1 MRDLFSDPV
10 GFALD
15 NNMITQEEYRACLRK
30 EKDIVKSTYVDPDN
44 HALQIATLYLPHF
57 NSNSPVITSRE
68 DLYFN
73 RADDVLIKQILG
85 ET

>member
-1 MRDLFSDPV
+1 MRDLFSDPL

-15 NNMITQEEYRACLRK
+15 NNMITQEEYRACLP
-30 EKDIVKSTYVDPDN
+30 TYADPN
-44 HALQIATLYLPHF
+44 SHSLQIATLHYF
-57 NSNSPVITSRE
+57 NPNSSVITSRE

-73 RADDVLIKQILG
+73 RADDVLIEQILG